1 MNRRVEQAEAE
12 IHAFFDAA
20 VARIEKYR
28 EFAAFVK
35 GAPVSSGVCCCG
47 VDMADEQDHEGH
59 TPVDQW
65 HYSLSQWL
73 KELKQVDPSGEGFI
87 EGERPAR

>member
-35 GAPVSSGVCCCG
+35 NAPVSSGVCCCG
-47 VDMADEQDHEGH
+47 SNMTDHTQSDNH